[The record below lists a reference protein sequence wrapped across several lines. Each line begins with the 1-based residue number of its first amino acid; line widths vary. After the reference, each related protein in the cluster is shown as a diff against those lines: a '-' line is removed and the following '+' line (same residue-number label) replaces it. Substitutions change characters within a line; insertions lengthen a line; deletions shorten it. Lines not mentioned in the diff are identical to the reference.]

1 MSDEQPN
8 ELCTIEVRFK
18 RKVHTEAQGLDRRH
32 QRRAV
37 ADALY
42 EELSDKGMIEEEGE
56 PGIHRVTLP
65 DELVS
70 EITVSPGPG
79 KYHTYVRI
87 ERDYFEDVDAAK
99 REGCDTSTP
108 EAVSHLLLGAAEVR
122 LREIFGAAGRDYD
135 VPQNGE
141 YHALACV
148 LPNVLEDTR
157 PAVERVDIRPILEA
171 LTLCSATGVVLE
183 DDLGMIRRDADR
195 TAVGEHAAW
204 KELGRAADK
213 LRRGSVKSVERIRDL
228 LVHLSIYATAA
239 TYELQAKAKPA
250 AIELLVELCSRQERD
265 TAQLSQAA
273 ENAKDVL
280 SVSTVRADRLKKLVA
295 G

>member
-1 MSDEQPN
+1 MSDDQPN
-8 ELCTIEVRFK
+8 ELCTIEVRFR
-18 RKVHTEAQGLDRRH
+18 RKVHPEAQGLDRKN

-42 EELSDKGMIEEEGE
+42 EELDDKGMVEEEGE

-65 DELVS
+65 DEVPP
-70 EITVSPGPG
+70 EIIVAPKPG

-87 ERDYFEDVDAAK
+87 ERDFLADVDEA
-99 REGCDTSTP
+99 RLEEHDVSTP
-108 EAVSHLLLGAAEVR
+108 EAICHTLMGRTEVYLRDIFRAADH
-122 LREIFGAAGRDYD
+122 EIDG
-135 VPQNGE
+135 VPKEGE

-157 PAVERVDIRPILEA
+157 PTVAGVNIRPILEA
-171 LTLCSATGVVLE
+171 LTLCTATGTVLA

-195 TAVGEHAAW
+195 EAVGERAAW

-213 LRRGSVKSVERIRDL
+213 LRRHADLGRIQNL
-228 LVHLSIYATAA
+228 LVHLTICATAT
-239 TYELQAKAKPA
+239 TYDLKAKAKPVA
-250 AIELLVELCSRQERD
+250 DELLAELCSRQERD
-265 TAQLSQAA
+265 TADLSQAA

-280 SVSTVRADRLKKLVA
+280 SVATVRADRLKKLVS

>member
-1 MSDEQPN
+1 MSDDNPEN
-8 ELCTIEVRFK
+8 LCAIEVRFR
-18 RKVHTEAQGLDRRH
+18 RKVHPEAQTLDRKN

-42 EELSDKGMIEEEGE
+42 DELDDKGMIEEEGE

-65 DELVS
+65 DEVPP
-70 EITVSPGPG
+70 EIIVAPKPG

-87 ERDYFEDVDAAK
+87 ERDFLADVDEA
-99 REGCDTSTP
+99 RLEEHDVSTP
-108 EAVSHLLLGAAEVR
+108 AAICHTLMGRTEVY
-122 LREIFGAAGRDYD
+122 LRDIFSAAQGDCD
-135 VPQNGE
+135 VPKTGE

-157 PAVERVDIRPILEA
+157 PAIERVDIRPILEA
-171 LTLCSATGVVLE
+171 LTLCTATGTVLA

-195 TAVGEHAAW
+195 EAVGEHAAW

-213 LRRGSVKSVERIRDL
+213 LRRHAGLGRIQDL
-228 LVHLSIYATAA
+228 LVHLTIYATATA
-239 TYELQAKAKPA
+239 YDLKAKAKPVA
-250 AIELLVELCSRQERD
+250 DELLAELWSRQERD
-265 TAQLSQAA
+265 TADLSQAA

-280 SVSTVRADRLKKLVA
+280 SVATVRADRLKKLVS